1 MCYAFQMFSLLIS
14 FAALELGTGIT
25 LIRTGGLERY
35 SNLTKSMQP
44 ESGRTRIWN
53 LTHFFSLPSECF
65 NRNILG
71 LSLPPAGSRK
81 IFIINTPVFLIHSDR
96 GSSQMLP
103 ALMGTSRVPTSI
115 QLSAAA
121 SSPWVLPMGALHRCF
136 DNGTSVVGASSSFSP
151 GVFMFL
157 NLLQAPA

>member
-1 MCYAFQMFSLLIS
+1 
-14 FAALELGTGIT
+14 
-25 LIRTGGLERY
+25 
-35 SNLTKSMQP
+35 
-44 ESGRTRIWN
+44 
-53 LTHFFSLPSECF
+53 
-65 NRNILG
+65 
-71 LSLPPAGSRK
+71 
-81 IFIINTPVFLIHSDR
+81 
-96 GSSQMLP
+96 MLP